1 MQFLDEWLVPT
12 VEPLLPADALAA
24 LRQEVA
30 PAPVSLWETAVQRRM
45 VTDDQVLGAIAARFR
60 LPVADLS
67 QVDARVTGVIPEQL
81 ARRFTVVPVGQTD
94 SYLEVATANP
104 FDIDAEKMLAFA
116 TGREVRMLLASPGR
130 LRAKLDE
137 IYRSGEEIVSRLL
150 AGIDEEIEVKELSEE
165 EAEYASAEEASQR
178 PIIRL
183 VDMMLA
189 DGVVNRA
196 SDIHVEPIEGGVVV
210 RYRIDGVLRQV
221 MKVPR
226 NAGLPLISRIKIMS
240 GLDIADRL
248 RPQDGRARVSVN
260 GEPVDLRVSTL
271 PASLGEKVVIRILSQ
286 RTTVLNLESLGMH
299 PDEQEAVKRLLTHKE
314 GIILVTG
321 PTGSGKTTTLYSA
334 LRLVQNEGVNIVTVE
349 DPVEYRLGQNIV
361 QVQVHDKAG
370 LTFASA
376 LRSILRQDPDVVLV
390 GEIRDKETAQIA
402 LQASLTGHLVLST
415 LHTNDAPNAVTRL
428 VDMGMEPYKIASALR
443 GVVAQRLM
451 RRLCK
456 ACFEPREEP
465 VPERLARFIP
475 PGTKLL
481 RAVGC
486 PECAMTGYRGR
497 FSIMEVLTMNSE
509 LERRIGQG
517 ATADLIAE
525 AARANG
531 MRSLFDSGLRHVLA
545 GDSTLEELLRVADV
559 PVEEEPRRAPASP
572 RSDRPLRLPPQRR
585 RLPRRRS
592 RIRRSRSTSRKRWS
606 WWRIP
611 RTAAAPAAAARGA
624 GTCVLL
630 VEDEEQLRR
639 VMKDLL
645 EREGYTVAE
654 ARDGV
659 QALDQVDRLAPD
671 VIILDLNLP
680 GHRRLQR
687 AGPAPLPA
695 RHAGDSGHGAHRQG
709 RRGQRGAGVRA
720 GRRRLHH
727 QAVPGQGPVGTAR
740 GGPRPPPRLTRPPLT
755 ATSSTPVRPIT
766 RDSTGPGE
774 RFLTQGRPGAGEARR
789 AGAGGLHAPRA
800 ARPPK
805 AQPERVPL
813 RLPARAEAGG
823 ARAGRRR
830 AVAALSRVR
839 ARAGWSSAW
848 RRTTAGCPT
857 AWWWATAPTS

>member
-1 MQFLDEWLVPT
+1 MKFLDEWLVPS
-12 VEPLLPADALAA
+12 VEPLLPADALAE
-24 LRQEVA
+24 LRQE
-30 PAPVSLWETAVQRRM
+30 PSDAPVSLWETVVQRKLAG
-45 VTDDQVLGAIAARFR
+45 DDQVLAALAARFR
-60 LPVADLS
+60 FPVADMS
-67 QVDARVTGVIPEQL
+67 RVDPSLIQTVPEQL
-81 ARRFTVVPVGQTD
+81 ARRFTVLPVGQTD
-94 SYLEVATANP
+94 SYLEIATANP

-116 TGREVRMLLASPGR
+116 TGREVRMLLASPAR
-130 LRAKLDE
+130 LRTRIDE
-137 IYRSGEEIVSRLL
+137 LYRSGEEIVSRLL
-150 AGIDEEIEVKELSEE
+150 AGIGDDMEVKELTEE
-165 EAEYASAEEASQR
+165 DEDYSAASAEEASQR

-189 DGVVNRA
+189 DGVVSRA

-221 MKVPR
+221 MKIPR

-260 GEPVDLRVSTL
+260 GEAVDLRVSTL

-286 RTTVLNLESLGMH
+286 RTTVLNLEALGMH
-299 PDEQEAVKRLLTHKE
+299 PDEQEAVKRLLTNKE

-390 GEIRDKETAQIA
+390 GEIRDQETAQIA

-428 VDMGMEPYKIASALR
+428 VDMGMEAYKIASALR

-451 RRLCK
+451 RRLCERC
-456 ACFEPREEP
+456 AEPSEDP
-465 VPERLARFIP
+465 VPDRVRRFVP
-475 PGTKLL
+475 PGTKL
-481 RAVGC
+481 RKAVGC
-486 PECAMTGYRGR
+486 PDCAMTGYRGR
-497 FSIMEVLTMNSE
+497 FGILEVLTMNSD

-517 ATADLIAE
+517 ATADFIAE

-545 GDSTLEELLRVADV
+545 GESTIEELLRVTDV
-559 PVEEEPRRAPASP
+559 PLEEEGARPARERPSGRSRASAPAP
-572 RSDRPLRLPPQRR
+572 APP
-585 RLPRRRS
+585 P
-592 RIRRSRSTSRKRWS
+592 
-606 WWRIP
+606 P
-611 RTAAAPAAAARGA
+611 GPAPAAPSPALDFAEALELVDDLPAGDETAGAGGRGA

-630 VEDEEQLRR
+630 VEDEDQLRR

-645 EREGYTVAE
+645 ERDGYTVAE

-659 QALDQVDRLAPD
+659 QALDQVDRFAPD

-680 GHRRLQR
+680 GLDGYSVLTQLRSR
-687 AGPAPLPA
+687 PAT
-695 RHAGDSGHGAHRQG
+695 RSI
-709 RRGQRGAGVRA
+709 
-720 GRRRLHH
+720 
-727 QAVPGQGPVGTAR
+727 PVMV
-740 GGPRPPPRLTRPPLT
+740 LT
-755 ATSSTPVRPIT
+755 AKGDEDNEVRVFELGADDFIT
-766 RDSTGPGE
+766 KP
-774 RFLTQGRPGAGEARR
+774 F
-789 AGAGGLHAPRA
+789 
-800 ARPPK
+800 
-805 AQPERVPL
+805 
-813 RLPARAEAGG
+813 
-823 ARAGRRR
+823 
-830 AVAALSRVR
+830 R
-839 ARAGWSSAW
+839 ARALSA
-848 RRTTAGCPT
+848 RLEAVLGRHRA
-857 AWWWATAPTS
+857 

>member
-12 VEPLLPADALAA
+12 LEPLLPADALAA
-24 LRQEVA
+24 LRQEAA
-30 PAPVSLWETAVQRRM
+30 PAPISLWETAVQRRM
-45 VTDDQVLGAIAARFR
+45 VSDDKVLEALASRFR
-60 LPVADLS
+60 LPLADLS
-67 QVDARVTGVIPEQL
+67 RSDSRVMGSIPEQL
-81 ARRFTVVPVGQTD
+81 ARRFNVVPVGQTD

-116 TGREVRMLLASPGR
+116 TGREVRMLLASPGK
-130 LRAKLDE
+130 LKAKLDE
-137 IYRSGEEIVSRLL
+137 TYRSGEEVVSRLL
-150 AGIDEEIEVKELSEE
+150 AGIDQDNEVKELTEE
-165 EAEYASAEEASQR
+165 DDELAAVSAEEASQR

-189 DGVVNRA
+189 DGVVSRA

-260 GEPVDLRVSTL
+260 GEAVDLRVSTL

-286 RTTVLNLESLGMH
+286 RSTVLNLESLGMH

-334 LRLVQNEGVNIVTVE
+334 LRLVQNDGVNIVTVE

-390 GEIRDKETAQIA
+390 GEIRDQETAQIA

-428 VDMGMEPYKIASALR
+428 VDMGMAPYKIASALR
-443 GVVAQRLM
+443 GVIAQRLM

-456 ACFEPREEP
+456 ACEEPREEP

-475 PGTKLL
+475 PGTRLL

-497 FSIMEVLTMNSE
+497 FSIMEVLMMNSE

-517 ATADLIAE
+517 ATADIIAE
-525 AARANG
+525 GARANG
-531 MRSLFDSGLRHVLA
+531 MGSLFESGLRHVLT
-545 GDSTLEELLRVADV
+545 GDTTLDELLRVTDV
-559 PVEEEPRRAPASP
+559 PLDERPARPAPAP
-572 RSDRPLRLPPQRR
+572 RHGR
-585 RLPRRRS
+585 
-592 RIRRSRSTSRKRWS
+592 
-606 WWRIP
+606 
-611 RTAAAPAAAARGA
+611 AAAPVAEAPPPPPAPARSESSISLDFADALELVDEAPGDAATVPGARGA

-630 VEDEEQLRR
+630 VEDEDQLRR

-659 QALDQVDRLAPD
+659 QALDQVDRFAPD

-680 GHRRLQR
+680 GLDGYSVLTQLRSR
-687 AGPAPLPA
+687 PAT
-695 RHAGDSGHGAHRQG
+695 RSI
-709 RRGQRGAGVRA
+709 
-720 GRRRLHH
+720 
-727 QAVPGQGPVGTAR
+727 PVMV
-740 GGPRPPPRLTRPPLT
+740 LT
-755 ATSSTPVRPIT
+755 AKGDEDNEVRVFELGADDFIT
-766 RDSTGPGE
+766 KP
-774 RFLTQGRPGAGEARR
+774 FR
-789 AGAGGLHAPRA
+789 A
-800 ARPPK
+800 K
-805 AQPERVPL
+805 
-813 RLPARAEAGG
+813 
-823 ARAGRRR
+823 
-830 AVAALSRVR
+830 ALSARLEAVLGRHR
-839 ARAGWSSAW
+839 A
-848 RRTTAGCPT
+848 
-857 AWWWATAPTS
+857 